1 MKTLMIYGASG
12 YTGRMAAAHAEE
24 AGLKL
29 VLAGRDEAPL
39 QALAKRLGVEY
50 RVFALDSAGDVDYG
64 LQDILNGPRI
74 LARV

>member
-12 YTGRMAAAHAEE
+12 YPGRMAAAHAKE

-39 QALAKRLGVEY
+39 QAQSDASKTAGV
-50 RVFALDSAGDVDYG
+50 RFRPSALPSIAA
-64 LQDILNGPRI
+64 LKNGERYES
-74 LARV
+74 